1 MVPTMN
7 ETLGRGYAR
16 IEAIRAARGEP
27 LAAMSDPGPP
37 PDRYNSV
44 YLTLFVAGAAFLL
57 PFNRYVI
64 YLPF

>member
-1 MVPTMN
+1 MN

-27 LAAMSDPGPP
+27 LAPMTEPSAPP

-44 YLTLFVAGAAFLL
+44 YVTLFVAGAAFLL
-57 PFNRYVI
+57 PFNRSVKI
-64 YLPF
+64 TYLFV

>member
-1 MVPTMN
+1 MN

-27 LAAMSDPGPP
+27 LSSLPDPGAPP

-57 PFNRYVI
+57 PYNRYV
-64 YLPF
+64 LHN

>member
-1 MVPTMN
+1 MN

-27 LAAMSDPGPP
+27 LSSMPDPGAPP

-44 YLTLFVAGAAFLL
+44 YLTLCIAGAAFLL
-57 PFNRYVI
+57 PFNR
-64 YLPF
+64 

>member
-1 MVPTMN
+1 MN

-27 LAAMSDPGPP
+27 LSTMADPGAPP

-57 PFNRYVI
+57 PFNR
-64 YLPF
+64 